1 MADFWNPTRTLGRLG
16 TEQDGFTATATL
28 EIGLPGGT
36 VQVELDTSGSIDV
49 AAQRARLGKDL
60 AAANKELSD
69 PEAKLANPKFT
80 ERAPA
85 NIVAGIHARRHTANA
100 NIERIQAA
108 LDALSEA

>member
-1 MADFWNPTRTLGRLG
+1 MGSGAS
-16 TEQDGFTATATL
+16 ATP
-28 EIGLPGGT
+28 ILPGQGHFYCY
-36 VQVELDTSGSIDV
+36 DTHPATIWSVDPGSGSIDV